1 MKGIA
6 IINPAAG
13 GGRCGEGAQKKLDIL
28 KGQGLELTPMYT
40 SGPGD
45 ASRIAQQCW
54 HSGERCFVAVGGDG
68 TGYEIVNGLFPLCG
82 AERPTLGFL
91 PLGTGNSFVRDSGI
105 VSLDDSV
112 RALIGQKR
120 HSCDVVRL
128 KYDGGEL
135 HYINLL
141 SIGFSAR
148 VASLTNRRFKPFGDA
163 GYAVAVVLSV
173 LRHKHPILP
182 YQLDDKPFNR
192 APQTLVS
199 FSNSKFTGGKM
210 MMAPHAQFG
219 DGYLDVIRIERV
231 SRTRLLRAFPKIY
244 QGTHVDLDVVTAGL
258 AQSVTFD
265 IQSPI
270 DIMVDGEVLTVRPLR
285 LDVLPGALEVIL

>member
-13 GGRCGEGAQKKLDIL
+13 GGRCGEEAQKQLAKLKRQGIAL
-28 KGQGLELTPMYT
+28 KPIYT

-45 ASRIAQQCW
+45 ASRIAKECW
-54 HSGERCFVAVGGDG
+54 QAGERCFVAVGGDG
-68 TGYEIVNGLFPLCG
+68 TGYEILNGLFPLCG
-82 AERPTLGFL
+82 GNRPTLGFL
-91 PLGTGNSFVRDSGI
+91 PLGTGNSFVRDHGI
-105 VSLDDSV
+105 VSQDDSI
-112 RALIGQKR
+112 RALQGQKK
-120 HSCDVVRL
+120 HPCDVVRL
-128 KYDGGEL
+128 QYEGGQL

-148 VASLTNRRFKPFGDA
+148 VASLTNRRFKPLGDA

-173 LRHKHPILP
+173 LRHQHPILP
-182 YQLDDKPFNR
+182 YQLDDKPMNR
-192 APQTLVS
+192 TPQTLVS

-219 DGYLDVIRIERV
+219 DGYIDVIRIERV

-244 QGTHVDLDVVTAGL
+244 QGTHVDLDVVNADL
-258 AQSVTFD
+258 AQSITFD

-270 DIMVDGEVLTVRPLR
+270 DIMVDGEVLTVRPQR